1 VIEGVGDHGCEYMTG
16 GRAVILGPTGRN
28 FASGMSGGVAYVWD
42 VDGDFNLRCNMELV
56 ELETV
61 EAEEDIQELR
71 DLISEHYQRTES
83 TVADRIL
90 SDWDN
95 ALAQFIKVMPRDY
108 KRVIEERKAQ
118 AASASHSDKKTSQS
132 KMKAKSNG

>member
-1 VIEGVGDHGCEYMTG
+1 
-16 GRAVILGPTGRN
+16 
-28 FASGMSGGVAYVWD
+28 
-42 VDGDFNLRCNMELV
+42 MELV

-118 AASASHSDKKTSQS
+118 AASASHSDKKTSES
-132 KMKAKSNG
+132 KMKVKSNG